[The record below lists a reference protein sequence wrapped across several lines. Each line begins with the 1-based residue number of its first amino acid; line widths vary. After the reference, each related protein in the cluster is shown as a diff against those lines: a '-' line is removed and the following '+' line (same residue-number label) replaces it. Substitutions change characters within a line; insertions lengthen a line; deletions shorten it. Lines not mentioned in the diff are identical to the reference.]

1 MMLDARDLR
10 KRNVRLGAAAVC
22 GLLALCEAG
31 AARAEEAAAASG
43 TLSLSTEGA
52 SASGSAKGTEG
63 TPAADAAPEAPM
75 DPRVKNPANY
85 EFSFVSV
92 AAYQTWSLSTGVLY
106 FGAGGGLGPSLYR
119 FGKVGKNEFG
129 LDPDLEIA
137 FANAF
142 LRLKITE
149 CVDWDVGPRMGVGAA
164 LFNVP
169 NAPQSSFTYGGYT
182 DLFFGSAK
190 VKLGM
195 RFEYNRYAH
204 SDFFENGWRVT
215 PLLVRVTH

>member
-1 MMLDARDLR
+1 M
-10 KRNVRLGAAAVC
+10 
-22 GLLALCEAG
+22 
-31 AARAEEAAAASG
+31 
-43 TLSLSTEGA
+43 SLSTDGA
-52 SASGSAKGTEG
+52 SASGSAKGSGE
-63 TPAADAAPEAPM
+63 TPQADEAPEAPV

-92 AAYQTWSLSTGVLY
+92 AAYQTWSLGSVFY

-142 LRLKITE
+142 LRIKPIE
-149 CVDWDVGPRMGVGAA
+149 YIDWDLGPRMGIGAS

-204 SDFFENGWRVT
+204 SDYFENGWRVT
-215 PLLVRVTH
+215 PLLVRVVH